1 MKRFLLILTAL
12 SLLGSAA
19 LAQEKVRDPE
29 DKTQYNTVFDLL
41 RSEPGVVVGPGGAN
55 GDMPSI
61 IIRGIA
67 TNSEHTQPLFVVDG
81 IITENVTYLLP
92 EDIYSIEVLKDGT
105 AAIYGVRGQNGVI
118 MFKTKSA
125 ANAEREAMEQQR
137 KEREAAREA
146 RRAAKEAK
154 KKKK

>member
-1 MKRFLLILTAL
+1 MKKYLLILTAL

-19 LAQEKVRDPE
+19 LAQEKVRDPK

-41 RSEPGVVVGPGGAN
+41 RNEPGVVISPGGEN
-55 GDMPSI
+55 GDMPTI
-61 IIRGIA
+61 FIRGIS
-67 TNSEHTQPLFVVDG
+67 TNTEHTQPLYVVDG
-81 IITENVTYLLP
+81 IITDNVTYLRP

-105 AAIYGVRGQNGVI
+105 SAIYGVRGQNGVI

-125 ANAEREAMEQQR
+125 AIAEQELQERQKQ
-137 KEREAAREA
+137 EREAAREA

>member
-81 IITENVTYLLP
+81 IITENVTYLRP
-92 EDIYSIEVLKDGT
+92 EDIYSVEVLKDGT
-105 AAIYGVRGQNGVI
+105 SSIYGVQGQNGVI
-118 MFKTKSA
+118 MFRTKSMVEAEQRA
-125 ANAEREAMEQQR
+125 AAQAKEER
-137 KEREAAREA
+137 KAAREA
-146 RRAAKEAK
+146 KRK
-154 KKKK
+154 KK